1 MKKIKDIYIKTLEK
15 YCLKNANLDSNS
27 VEYWQNK
34 LFFEVVKF
42 IIPLSMLAL
51 IPGVW
56 YCLKI
61 NLISLALIDIILFSM
76 LLITAFAG
84 FINIKIRKQLLI
96 WTSIITGFILL
107 WYVGISGPGLIYLF
121 AACIFGF
128 LIIEKKY
135 SIYIPYIVLIIC
147 IIYGFIIEFDWNPRD
162 QINKIQLAEWI
173 AISSNLVFLS
183 LLASKMIPNI
193 FEGLGKTLLNQKK
206 LQKDLEIKT
215 DRLEKANSELKN
227 KNENLEQFAYVAS
240 HDLQEPLRMIHS
252 FMELLEQKYGP
263 KLDDK
268 ARKYIDFA
276 VKGSKRMREII
287 IELLNFSKADEFTEE
302 RTKIDLNLLLNE
314 ILILHQK
321 KIEEKDAF
329 ISVQYLPDISFY
341 KTPLHLIFNNLISNA
356 LKYGKKNYPLKITIK
371 YKNENNFHCFEIED
385 NGIGIPDDQKEKIF
399 NMFQRFAFEN
409 EPNGTGM
416 GLAIVK
422 KIVNKLNG
430 EISVSSLEGVGTT
443 FTVKLPILIN

>member
-1 MKKIKDIYIKTLEK
+1 MKKIKDIYVNFLLKH
-15 YCLKNANLDSNS
+15 CLKNVNSDSES

-42 IIPLSMLAL
+42 IIPLSLLAL

-56 YCLKI
+56 YSL
-61 NLISLALIDIILFSM
+61 LLGLYSLAIFDIILFSF

-84 FINIKIRKQLLI
+84 FISLNTRKIILTGTSLL
-96 WTSIITGFILL
+96 TGFILL
-107 WYVGISGPGLIYLF
+107 WYIGLSGPGLIYLF
-121 AACIFGF
+121 AACIFGYLILDKKLSNFIPF
-128 LIIEKKY
+128 L
-135 SIYIPYIVLIIC
+135 VLVIC
-147 IIYGFIIEFDWNPRD
+147 ILFGFIIEFNWNPNEH
-162 QINKIQLAEWI
+162 INKIELGEWI
-173 AISSNLVFLS
+173 AISSNLIFLCF
-183 LLASKMIPNI
+183 LASKMIPNI
-193 FEGLGKTLLNQKK
+193 FEGLGKTLQNQKILQKK
-206 LQKDLEIKT
+206 LEIKSEG
-215 DRLEKANSELKN
+215 LAKVNMELKN

-430 EISVSSLEGVGTT
+430 EISVSSLEGDGTT
-443 FTVKLPILIN
+443 FTVKLPVLIN

>member
-1 MKKIKDIYIKTLEK
+1 MKKIKALYINILKNN
-15 YCLKNANLDSNS
+15 CLKNVNDDNNS
-27 VEYWQNK
+27 VEFWQNK
-34 LFFEVVKF
+34 LFFEVIKF
-42 IIPLSMLAL
+42 IIPLSVLAL

-56 YCLKI
+56 YCFKI
-61 NLISLALIDIILFSM
+61 NLISLAIIDILLFFL
-76 LLITAFAG
+76 LLIAGFAG
-84 FINIKIRKQLLI
+84 FIPIKIRKQLLI
-96 WTSIITGFILL
+96 GTSIFTGFTLL

-121 AACIFGF
+121 AACIFGY

-135 SIYIPYIVLIIC
+135 ARYIPFIILLICVL
-147 IIYGFIIEFDWNPRD
+147 YGFIVEFDWSPRD
-162 QINKIQLAEWI
+162 QINKVSLAEWI

-183 LLASKMIPNI
+183 FLASKMIPNI
-193 FEGLGKTLLNQKK
+193 FEGLGNTLHYQKK
-206 LQKDLEIKT
+206 LQHDLEQKT
-215 DRLEKANSELKN
+215 EGLEKVNNELKN

-252 FMELLEQKYGP
+252 FMELLDQKYAP

-268 ARKYIDFA
+268 AKKYIEFA

-302 RTKIDLNLLLNE
+302 KTKIDLNLLLND

-329 ISVQYLPDISFY
+329 ISVQYLPDINYY

-371 YKNENNFHCFEIED
+371 YKNENSFHCFEVED
-385 NGIGIPDDQKEKIF
+385 NGIGIPDDQKDKIF
-399 NMFQRFAFEN
+399 NMFQRFALET

-422 KIVNKLNG
+422 KIINKLNG
-430 EISVSSLEGVGTT
+430 EILVSSHEGIGTT